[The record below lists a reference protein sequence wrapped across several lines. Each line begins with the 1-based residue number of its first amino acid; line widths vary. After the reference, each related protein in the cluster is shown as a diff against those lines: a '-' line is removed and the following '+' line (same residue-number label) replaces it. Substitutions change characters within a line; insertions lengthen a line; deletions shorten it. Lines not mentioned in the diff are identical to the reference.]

1 MTLFS
6 LLSIVRESSLTSW
19 HSQLYAGLLFLLQTA
34 AIVVTSQVELLTNL
48 PDVIFRFP
56 PEPEAAVYNWP
67 PAADMSHIGALQESS
82 CACPRGK
89 AGNYRWTG
97 HLSFTPCHLPD
108 DIRDA
113 YAGGQPHEL

>member
-82 CACPRGK
+82 CSRSRGETRDHRG
-89 AGNYRWTG
+89 AGRLLILVPP
-97 HLSFTPCHLPD
+97 LSS
-108 DIRDA
+108 
-113 YAGGQPHEL
+113 